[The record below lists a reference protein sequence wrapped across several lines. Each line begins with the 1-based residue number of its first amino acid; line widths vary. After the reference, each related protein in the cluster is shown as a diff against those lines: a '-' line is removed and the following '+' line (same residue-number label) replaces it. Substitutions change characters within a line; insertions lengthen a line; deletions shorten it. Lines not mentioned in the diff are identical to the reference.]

1 MMLKVSKFQYWWNK
15 SFAKDFILSKYIIYF
30 HKKLKVFLMFLEGLE
45 ALKSVALKFLCE
57 DNVEVVSKV
66 TEKIVTPNTAD
77 SEKHFFEG
85 MFEEEFEIENPDA
98 IAAALVFKKEQEIN
112 SEIIKFTDLITAEN
126 FKRTLLSSN
135 EFWKDKKRDFPHL
148 CTLFLILNSI
158 GASSA
163 YIERFFS
170 ICGIICTQRNQNS
183 KEDLFQARAM
193 LSSNFKIVKK
203 ISINNNK

>member
-77 SEKHFFEG
+77 SEKHFFDG
-85 MFEEEFEIENPDA
+85 M
-98 IAAALVFKKEQEIN
+98 
-112 SEIIKFTDLITAEN
+112 
-126 FKRTLLSSN
+126 
-135 EFWKDKKRDFPHL
+135 
-148 CTLFLILNSI
+148 
-158 GASSA
+158 
-163 YIERFFS
+163 Y
-170 ICGIICTQRNQNS
+170 
-183 KEDLFQARAM
+183 
-193 LSSNFKIVKK
+193 
-203 ISINNNK
+203 